1 VQVTRTPGYG
11 LTTPYNVRG
20 VAIQEVIRSYRGG
33 QAGED
38 DRLGMSPFGSVIVSK
53 ALLQSSMRML
63 NRYRLGSAILR
74 GPS

>member
-1 VQVTRTPGYG
+1 
-11 LTTPYNVRG
+11 
-20 VAIQEVIRSYRGG
+20 
-33 QAGED
+33 
-38 DRLGMSPFGSVIVSK
+38 MSPFGSVIVSK